1 MRFRRGYYLGVG
13 QHTDAT
19 VSCNGLRTSLAIS
32 TYFIGAD
39 PLAYDGSRFFATNQ
53 AGTLYQSTER
63 IRITH
68 EGSPPAPATP
78 MQ

>member
-32 TYFIGAD
+32 TYFIDAD

-53 AGTLYQSTER
+53 AGTLYESTER